1 MIRTL
6 TALALMLMATATHA
20 AGAKDYASQY
30 DRCLSEAGATNN
42 TSVLNCSSTVSASV
56 KSEINALYAK
66 LHARLAQQ
74 SADDANKLEQTQKA
88 WLAYRNGQCDLA
100 TSYVGS
106 PMFGYCPMQLNIQR
120 ADELRELL
128 GE

>member
-6 TALALMLMATATHA
+6 TALSLMLMAATAA
-20 AGAKDYASQY
+20 AASAKDYTAQY

-42 TSVLNCSSTVSASV
+42 TSVLNCSGSVSASV
-56 KSEINALYAK
+56 KSEINALYGK
-66 LHARLAQQ
+66 LHARLALQ
-74 SADDANKLEQTQKA
+74 SQEDADKLEQTQKA
-88 WLAYRNGQCDLA
+88 WLVYRNGQCDLA

-106 PMFGYCPMQLNIQR
+106 PMFGYCPMLLNIQR

-128 GE
+128 GD

>member
-1 MIRTL
+1 MIRPL
-6 TALALMLMATATHA
+6 TALALLLMATATHA
-20 AGAKDYASQY
+20 AGAKDYTAQY

-56 KSEINALYAK
+56 KAEINALYGK

-74 SADDANKLEQTQKA
+74 SAEDANKLEQTQKA

-106 PMFGYCPMQLNIQR
+106 PMFGYCPMLLNIQR

>member
-6 TALALMLMATATHA
+6 IAFSLMLMAATVHA
-20 AGAKDYASQY
+20 AGAKDYTAQY

-56 KSEINALYAK
+56 KSEINALYGK

-74 SADDANKLEQTQKA
+74 SAQDADKLEQTQKA
-88 WLAYRNGQCDLA
+88 WLVYRNGQCDLA

-106 PMFGYCPMQLNIQR
+106 PMFGYCPMLLNIQR
-120 ADELRELL
+120 AEELRELL
-128 GE
+128 GD

>member
-6 TALALMLMATATHA
+6 TALSLMLMTATAA
-20 AGAKDYASQY
+20 NAKDYSDQY

-42 TSVLNCSSTVSASV
+42 TSVLNCSSSVSASV
-56 KSEINALYAK
+56 KAEINALYGK

-74 SADDANKLEQTQKA
+74 SPEDADKLEQTQKA
-88 WLAYRNGQCDLA
+88 WLVYRNGQCELA

-106 PMFGYCPMQLNIQR
+106 PMYGYCPMLLNIQR
-120 ADELRELL
+120 ADELREML
-128 GE
+128 GN